1 MQIQKRK
8 ADIKII
14 IIIIRIIK
22 MIIENMSQENF
33 IIVKAIKIMMEI

>member
-33 IIVKAIKIMMEI
+33 IIVKVIKIMMEI

>member
-22 MIIENMSQENF
+22 MIIENMSQKNF